1 MRLLNVISDETR
13 KAEIYTDGG
22 AYYLHL
28 FENDKEVEIKP
39 FLEYTLRIVENHA
52 KEWIKNASKID

>member
-1 MRLLNVISDETR
+1 MRLIFVTTERSR

-28 FENDKEVEIKP
+28 FENDMEVEIKP
-39 FLEYTLRIVENHA
+39 FLEYTLRIVENYA
-52 KEWIKNASKID
+52 KEWIKNES